1 MFHAVV
7 HHAHHSSPTIFKFFS
22 LSTSICLCI
31 YILYI
36 CIRNNRKYNY
46 IMNIQAFVRG
56 GNAVVINKKS
66 HGLHYTPIH
75 ETIVPVGSS
84 NRPVLYTCVFCALC
98 VWLLY
103 LHFYSS
109 CRTYTSANRSKE
121 IKKKRIGKTTLF
133 VPSSISSSSSFY
145 SLCSSSF
152 SQIMERNRSFSIVER
167 QYWPRSVRTRLS
179 LQGQWKLP
187 KRSYCLSYVFL
198 SHRIL

>member
-22 LSTSICLCI
+22 LSASICLCI

-36 CIRNNRKYNY
+36 CIGNNCKYNY
-46 IMNIQAFVRG
+46 IMNIQAFVKG
-56 GNAVVINKKS
+56 GNAVVVNKKS

-75 ETIVPVGSS
+75 GTIVPVGSS
-84 NRPVLYTCVFCALC
+84 NRPVLYTCVFCAFC

-103 LHFYSS
+103 LHLYTS
-109 CRTYTSANRSKE
+109 CRIYTSTNRRKE
-121 IKKKRIGKTTLF
+121 IKKKRIGKTMLF
-133 VPSSISSSSSFY
+133 VPSSISSSFY
-145 SLCSSSF
+145 SLCFSSF

-187 KRSYCLSYVFL
+187 KRSCCLSYVFL
-198 SHRIL
+198 SHCIL